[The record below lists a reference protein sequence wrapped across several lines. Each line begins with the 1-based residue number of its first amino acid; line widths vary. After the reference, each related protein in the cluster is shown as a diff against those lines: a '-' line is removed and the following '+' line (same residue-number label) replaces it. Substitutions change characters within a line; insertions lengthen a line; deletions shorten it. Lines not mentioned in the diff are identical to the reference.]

1 MSIQKSHTVRVKNVT
16 LMITDPC
23 YIKSNRRGY
32 SYFEESTIYGD
43 WSCFAYK
50 GTPEEVKDLAKQWD
64 NVYFDI
70 FRKFN
75 FSNLSDKEKETLNEE
90 YKQKKLE
97 FVKQHT
103 FGEFCADSGM
113 VAVYDV
119 SKLKEEDIEWAKE
132 HPWCACIIEDFS
144 GELSFVI
151 ETNVDDDNQEYESAH
166 IMGVSSDNDHNKS
179 FYTSQSGL

>member
-1 MSIQKSHTVRVKNVT
+1 MSKFFDFEVDNIIQ
-16 LMITDPC
+16 
-23 YIKSNRRGY
+23 
-32 SYFEESTIYGD
+32 
-43 WSCFAYK
+43 CF
-50 GTPEEVKDLAKQWD
+50 
-64 NVYFDI
+64 
-70 FRKFN
+70 
-75 FSNLSDKEKETLNEE
+75 S
-90 YKQKKLE
+90 QKKLE

-119 SKLKEEDIEWAKE
+119 SKLKDEDIEWAKE

-151 ETNVDDDNQEYESAH
+151 ETNVDDNDKEYESAH